1 MAELRGKPQTGPSR
15 LAEVA
20 RLASVSPATVSRAFN
35 APKLLNAATLKRV
48 NEAAE
53 QLSYI
58 PDGLARSLRRNRS
71 MVIGAVMPSLRHAYF
86 ATTVEGLQSEIAKR
100 GYTLLLAVSDFNN
113 QTELAAV
120 RSMIRQGVDGFV
132 LVGRQHD
139 PVLLAL
145 LRERAKPFVITW
157 SYDSVLA
164 SVGFDHR
171 KAIQP
176 AINHLLDLGHR
187 DVVAVMAF
195 LTVSDR
201 ERERLGGIEDAF
213 ALRGQSF
220 GADRVIYAGGS
231 GLQDGRNAFRSA
243 RARYPRATAVICAND
258 LLAAG
263 ALMECAATGLA
274 APGDISVIGY
284 GDLDIAAAMTP
295 SITTIKTPAEDMG
308 RKAAILLLTKLSGGE
323 GLEHIELATELV
335 VRGSTGPVKPEPT
348 SGDVDEHGAAG
359 RPRDPLVSG

>member
-1 MAELRGKPQTGPSR
+1 MVVRRGKPQIGPSR

-35 APKLLNAATLKRV
+35 SPQLLNEVTLKRV

-58 PDGLARSLRRNRS
+58 PEGLARSLRRNRS

-100 GYTLLLAVSDFNN
+100 GYTLLLAVSDFND

-139 PVLLAL
+139 PALLAL
-145 LRERAKPFVITW
+145 LRERAKPFIITW

-176 AINHLLDLGHR
+176 AVNHLLDLGHR
-187 DVVAVMAF
+187 EIVAVMAF
-195 LTVSDR
+195 LGVSDR
-201 ERERLGGIEDAF
+201 ERERLAGIEEAF
-213 ALRGQSF
+213 ALRGKSF
-220 GADRVIYAGGS
+220 AAERVVYATGS
-231 GLQDGRNAFRSA
+231 GLQDG
-243 RARYPRATAVICAND
+243 
-258 LLAAG
+258 
-263 ALMECAATGLA
+263 
-274 APGDISVIGY
+274 
-284 GDLDIAAAMTP
+284 
-295 SITTIKTPAEDMG
+295 
-308 RKAAILLLTKLSGGE
+308 
-323 GLEHIELATELV
+323 
-335 VRGSTGPVKPEPT
+335 
-348 SGDVDEHGAAG
+348 
-359 RPRDPLVSG
+359 